1 MVFNMMNDM
10 RSGINIQI
18 LSPFQGEDY
27 GGTPTGGYAA
37 LTPGYYHITPTGSQ
51 NESLRDFVYIICFLV
66 INILRVISCF
76 LMVLTG
82 DFS

>member
-10 RSGINIQI
+10 RSGIDIQI

-37 LTPGYYHITPTGSQ
+37 LTPGYYRVTPTGFSVRIPAGFC
-51 NESLRDFVYIICFLV
+51 LHDLFPG
-66 INILRVISCF
+66 INIRVHPWFINI
-76 LMVLTG
+76 
-82 DFS
+82 